1 MFKDFALQIG
11 TKFVFGRD
19 AECKVGAELAQ
30 LGAGKALIHHDGSS
44 YLEDTG
50 LLPAIRNSLAAEGI
64 GYVELAGVQP
74 NPRLSLV
81 REGIDLAKR
90 IGVDAVLA
98 IGGGSAIDSA
108 KAIALGAAS
117 DCDVW
122 DYFTGAATPTR
133 TLPVAVVLTLPASGS
148 ESSQVAVI
156 NNTEKGMKLLVS
168 APVVRPALAFMN
180 PKLSTTLPAFQTAC
194 GIVDMFSHICER
206 YFTDDPEFGVIDG
219 MAEAV
224 LRTLCDIGPKCLA
237 EPDNYDHRAQI
248 MWIST
253 IAQNNTLG
261 VGRDQDWSTH
271 IIGNELSALYDI
283 PHAATLSIVMGSWMR
298 VACTGNPA
306 RFARYAREVF
316 GLEDEAGDVSTLA
329 SRGIEAT
336 EAFFRSLGMPVSF
349 IEFGVPTNEVDRM
362 LDNIEF
368 FGPDQAIGSVAR
380 LNRDDCR
387 RVYEAAFEGAQT
399 SKTPE
404 ATP

>member
-11 TKFVFGRD
+11 TKFVFGRE
-19 AECKVGAELAQ
+19 AECKVGAELAA
-30 LGAGKALIHHDGSS
+30 LGAGKALIHHDGSN

-50 LLPAIRNSLAAEGI
+50 LLPAIRNSLAAAGI
-64 GYVELAGVQP
+64 GCVELAGVQP

-81 REGIDLAKR
+81 YEGIDLAKR
-90 IGVDAVLA
+90 SGVDAVLA

-117 DCDVW
+117 DRDVW
-122 DYFTGAATPTR
+122 DYFTGAAVPNR

-156 NNTEKGMKLLVS
+156 NNVEKGMKLLVS
-168 APVVRPALAFMN
+168 APVVRPVLAFMN
-180 PKLSTTLPAFQTAC
+180 PRLSTTLPAFQTAC

-237 EPDNYDHRAQI
+237 EPDNYGHRAQI

-271 IIGNELSALYDI
+271 VIGNELSALYDI

-298 VACTGNPA
+298 VASAGNPA

-316 GLEDEAGDVSTLA
+316 GLEDEAGNLSTLA
-329 SRGIEAT
+329 CRGIEAT

-349 IEFGVPTNEVDRM
+349 REFDVPTNEVDRM

-368 FGPDQAIGSVAR
+368 FGPDRAIGSVAR

-387 RVYEAAFEGAQT
+387 RIYEAAFEGAQT
-399 SKTPE
+399 CQTPE